1 MKKTLSLLLAGILA
15 FSSLLLPVCTAETLP
30 EEGGEAYDALAQE
43 QPELSEEPLSEA
55 EESAPAEEKK
65 VNYSTIKSYL
75 TVNTGTAAYWDA
87 ELTKDAG
94 FFTKSGNLYAQAV
107 SENVWRATFFDS
119 TSQVTRTVYLPMDQV
134 KVLPSAAV
142 TALMTAMRQSGLVTE
157 NGTPIFSL
165 SFYMSPL
172 DVTVRPAAQ
181 PAESEE
187 AGEEASEEAAQ
198 SEAEEAA
205 EDETEEP
212 AEEEAEEP
220 AEQEAQEPAADET
233 EEPAVSEAE
242 EPVVEETEEPVLE
255 VDETAEADW
264 TAAPTDL
271 TANLTDD
278 GTAVIL
284 TWTGNSAA
292 KFTRVY
298 ELLGDS
304 GNFLADVEG
313 AESFITGPMT
323 PGEHTFFLKTSDG
336 ESFGLESEYVTITVP
351 AAWKKAPTGLD
362 GVLSQ
367 DGTAVVLFWVGNGA
381 AASYRVYE
389 MLPNSTKARALGNAD
404 EADTFTTKTLEPGE
418 HTFLVRAREGEEYGE
433 FSETFT
439 ITVPAHWMASPA
451 DLTAELNEDGAA
463 VLTWTGNGL
472 AAAYRV
478 YEMIEGTN
486 KARALGTATE
496 TDTFTTGALEPGEH
510 TFRVR
515 AQDGD
520 AFGLFSEP
528 VTIVVPEE

>member
-15 FSSLLLPVCTAETLP
+15 FSSLLLPVCAAETLP

-43 QPELSEEPLSEA
+43 QPELSEEPLNEA

-94 FFTKSGNLYAQAV
+94 FFTKSGNLYAQAA

-181 PAESEE
+181 PAESEDDD
-187 AGEEASEEAAQ
+187 
-198 SEAEEAA
+198 EEAA

-212 AEEEAEEP
+212 AENEAEES

-264 TAAPTDL
+264 TAAPTNL

-284 TWTGNSAA
+284 TWTGNTAA
-292 KFTRVY
+292 KLTRVY

-313 AESFITGPMT
+313 AESFITGPLT

-351 AAWKKAPTGLD
+351 AAWKKAPTDLD

-463 VLTWTGNGL
+463 VLSWTGNGL

>member
-15 FSSLLLPVCTAETLP
+15 FSSLLLPACAETLP

-43 QPELSEEPLSEA
+43 QPELSEEPLNEA

-119 TSQVTRTVYLPMDQV
+119 TSQITRTVYLPMDQV

-172 DVTVRPAAQ
+172 DVPVRPAAQ
-181 PAESEE
+181 PAESED
-187 AGEEASEEAAQ
+187 AD
-198 SEAEEAA
+198 EEAA
-205 EDETEEP
+205 EK
-212 AEEEAEEP
+212 A
-220 AEQEAQEPAADET
+220 AQ
-233 EEPAVSEAE
+233 SEAE

-292 KFTRVY
+292 KLTRVY

-351 AAWKKAPTGLD
+351 AAWKKAPTDLD

-463 VLTWTGNGL
+463 VLSWTGNGL

>member
-15 FSSLLLPVCTAETLP
+15 FSSLLLPICAAETLP

-55 EESAPAEEKK
+55 EESAPVEEKK

-94 FFTKSGNLYAQAV
+94 FFTKSGNLYAQAA
-107 SENVWRATFFDS
+107 SENIWRATFFDS

-187 AGEEASEEAAQ
+187 AN
-198 SEAEEAA
+198 EEAA

-264 TAAPTDL
+264 TAAPTNL

-292 KFTRVY
+292 KLTRV
-298 ELLGDS
+298 
-304 GNFLADVEG
+304 
-313 AESFITGPMT
+313 
-323 PGEHTFFLKTSDG
+323 
-336 ESFGLESEYVTITVP
+336 
-351 AAWKKAPTGLD
+351 
-362 GVLSQ
+362 
-367 DGTAVVLFWVGNGA
+367 
-381 AASYRVYE
+381 
-389 MLPNSTKARALGNAD
+389 
-404 EADTFTTKTLEPGE
+404 
-418 HTFLVRAREGEEYGE
+418 
-433 FSETFT
+433 
-439 ITVPAHWMASPA
+439 
-451 DLTAELNEDGAA
+451 
-463 VLTWTGNGL
+463 
-472 AAAYRV
+472 
-478 YEMIEGTN
+478 
-486 KARALGTATE
+486 
-496 TDTFTTGALEPGEH
+496 
-510 TFRVR
+510 
-515 AQDGD
+515 
-520 AFGLFSEP
+520 
-528 VTIVVPEE
+528 